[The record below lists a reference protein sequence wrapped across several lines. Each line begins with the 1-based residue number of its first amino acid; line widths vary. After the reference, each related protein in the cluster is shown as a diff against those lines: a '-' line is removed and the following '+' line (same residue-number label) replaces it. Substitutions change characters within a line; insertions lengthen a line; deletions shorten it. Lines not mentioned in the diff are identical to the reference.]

1 MEESFIR
8 FPVTCPRCGSESLA
22 EFRAVIV
29 TIAVVEW
36 HSMRLYSPCHEV
48 FWYASD
54 MELDQIGAYLGA
66 SWVGASANQAMSREP
81 APPVATFETS
91 AMRRWTGR
99 AA

>member
-1 MEESFIR
+1 MPLWTQRQIAGSRTF
-8 FPVTCPRCGSESLA
+8 RCGNESLA

-36 HSMRLYSPCHEV
+36 HSMRLYSPCHEA

-66 SWVGASANQAMSREP
+66 SWVGASPNPAMSHELIQ
-81 APPVATFETS
+81 
-91 AMRRWTGR
+91 
-99 AA
+99 